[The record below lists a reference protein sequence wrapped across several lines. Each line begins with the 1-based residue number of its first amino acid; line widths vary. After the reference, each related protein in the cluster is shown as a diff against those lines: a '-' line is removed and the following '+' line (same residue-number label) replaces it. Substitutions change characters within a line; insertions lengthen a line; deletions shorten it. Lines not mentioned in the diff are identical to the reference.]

1 MEWRPTHRTR
11 LLRWRH
17 LWTDRH
23 DISSGVGPAALC
35 IILCNMVFVQFYFCL
50 SVFCFFVLFFNF
62 SISSNFK
69 KEKGNLEKRQG
80 KEGRRTWIFISSW
93 YYFWKKTRQKR
104 GPKKLFSVVVFFF
117 VFFGRPGRRAGHA
130 AALPRLQG
138 FAVRLQLHLE
148 ARRRIPFPSRPI
160 PTRHSH
166 SNETKIK
173 WKNQMKPLEI
183 YWNHKMNFI
192 GFHLFHGVSW
202 LLW

>member
-50 SVFCFFVLFFNF
+50 SVFRFFVLFFNF

-104 GPKKLFSVVVFFF
+104 GPKKLFSVVVFFLF
-117 VFFGRPGRRAGHA
+117 SSGAPDAAQATRQLCPGCRASQCGSSSTSKLEGAFHSRP
-130 AALPRLQG
+130 
-138 FAVRLQLHLE
+138 V
-148 ARRRIPFPSRPI
+148 PFPHAIPI
-160 PTRHSH
+160 P
-166 SNETKIK
+166 
-173 WKNQMKPLEI
+173 MKP
-183 YWNHKMNFI
+183 K
-192 GFHLFHGVSW
+192 
-202 LLW
+202 